1 MLKIVLSFCLM
12 LTNSICLAN
21 SITVAAASD
30 LKFAMDE
37 IVILFEKKYPNNEV
51 KTVYGSSGKL
61 LSQIDYGAPFDLYF
75 SADISYPRLLEKR
88 GQTGSKVYPY
98 AIGRLVL
105 WSHSKELLGTSFDTT
120 HFLQN
125 HRIAIASPKH
135 APYGIKAKQVLEN
148 AQAWSFVNNQLV
160 YGESVSHAAQF
171 VMSEQVEFGMVALSL
186 ALSPSMSESGHYIL
200 IPEHLHDPLLQGFVI
215 TKYGA
220 NKTLAQLFANYL
232 FEAST
237 IRILDKYG
245 FKRTN
250 LSN

>member
-1 MLKIVLSFCLM
+1 MLLS
-12 LTNSICLAN
+12 SICIAD
-21 SITVAAASD
+21 SITLAAASD

-37 IVILFEKKYPNNEV
+37 IINSFEKKYPNRKVNV
-51 KTVYGSSGKL
+51 VYGSSGKL
-61 LSQIDYGAPFDLYF
+61 LNQIIYRAPFDLYF
-75 SADISYPRLLEKR
+75 SADISYPQLLEKR
-88 GQTGSKVYPY
+88 GNTGSKVFPY

-105 WSHSKELLGTSFDTT
+105 WSHSKALLGTSFDTT

-148 AQAWSFVNNQLV
+148 ARLWNILNNQLV

-171 VMSEQVEFGMVALSL
+171 VMSEQVEFGIVALSL
-186 ALSPSMSESGHYIL
+186 ALSPSMSESGDYVL
-200 IPEHLHDPLLQGFVI
+200 IPEHQHDPLLQGFVI

-220 NKTLAQLFANYL
+220 NKTLAQLFANYM